1 MEGQPIVPIILAGG
15 SGSRL
20 WPLSRKSYPK
30 QFLSLLEGDNY
41 TLLQKTYK
49 RIENLKNLSAP
60 IIICNEEHRF
70 IVGDQMREIKINP
83 LSIILEPLGRNTGP
97 AVAIAAL
104 KAVECFKEADNDP
117 ILLILSADH
126 YIEDI
131 NKFHNSLKKS
141 VEESKKGNLII
152 FGVLPTYPATGYGYI
167 ESKDPPISQNIIARK
182 VKSFVEKPNQETAKL
197 LFESNQF
204 LWNSGMFV
212 FKATDIIGE
221 IESYAPNIIENC
233 KESLK
238 KSSKDLDF
246 VRLDRKTFE
255 KCPDISIDI
264 AVFEKTKKAFVI
276 PLDCGWDDIGN
287 WESIWN
293 LSEKDKNDNSLNGE
307 IVTYKTKKSLIKSET
322 RLVLTIGLDNIIIID
337 TKDALLVANKENAQ
351 DVKKLVQNLNR
362 EGYVEGKQ
370 HKLTHRP
377 WGHYLSIEEG
387 SNWQIKKIEVY
398 PGESLSLQIHHHR
411 SEHWIVVQGTA
422 RVEINNEIKII
433 SQNESAYI
441 PLGSKHRLSN
451 PGKMQLIL
459 IEVQSGDYLG
469 EDDIIRLEDKYG
481 RN

>member
-1 MEGQPIVPIILAGG
+1 MKTQPIVPIILAGG

-30 QFLSLLEGDNY
+30 QFLSLVEGDKN
-41 TLLQKTYK
+41 TLLQRTYK
-49 RIENLKNLSAP
+49 RIKNLENLSNP

-70 IVGDQMREIKINP
+70 IVGDQMRKIKINP
-83 LSIILEPLGRNTGP
+83 LSIILEPLGRNTAP
-97 AVAIAAL
+97 AIAIAAL
-104 KAVECFKEADNDP
+104 KAIDYFKDGDLDP
-117 ILLILSADH
+117 ILLILSSDH
-126 YIEDI
+126 HIENI
-131 NKFHNSLKKS
+131 NKFHNSLIKS
-141 VEESKKGNLII
+141 IEESKKGNLII
-152 FGVLPTYPATGYGYI
+152 FGVVPTYPATGYGYI
-167 ESKDPPISQNIIARK
+167 ESKDLPISENIIARK
-182 VKSFVEKPNQETAKL
+182 VKSFIEKPTQETAKL
-197 LFESNQF
+197 LFESNKF

-212 FKATDIIGE
+212 FKATDIIEE
-221 IESYAPNIIENC
+221 IESHSPYIIENC

-238 KSSKDLDF
+238 NSIKDLDF
-246 VRLDRKTFE
+246 LRLDRKTFE
-255 KCPDISIDI
+255 KCPDTSIDI

-293 LSEKDKNDNSLNGE
+293 LSKKDKNDNSLNGK
-307 IVTYKTKKSLIKSET
+307 IVTHDTIKSLIKSET
-322 RLVLTIGLDNIIIID
+322 RLVLTIGLENIIIID
-337 TKDALLVANKENAQ
+337 TKDALLVANKKNAQ
-351 DVKKLVQNLNR
+351 DVKKLVQTLNR
-362 EGYVEGKQ
+362 EGYIEGKQ
-370 HKLTHRP
+370 HKLMHRP

-398 PGESLSLQIHHHR
+398 PGESLSLQMHHHR

-422 RVEINNEIKII
+422 RVEIDNQIKII

-451 PGKMQLIL
+451 PGKMHLIL

-469 EDDIIRLEDKYG
+469 EDDIIRFEDIYG

>member
-1 MEGQPIVPIILAGG
+1 MKTQPIVPIILAGG

-30 QFLSLLEGDNY
+30 QFLSLVEGDKN
-41 TLLQKTYK
+41 TLLQRTYK
-49 RIENLKNLSAP
+49 RIKNLENLSNP

-70 IVGDQMREIKINP
+70 IVGDQMRKIKINP
-83 LSIILEPLGRNTGP
+83 LSIILEPLGRNTAP
-97 AVAIAAL
+97 AIAIAAL
-104 KAVECFKEADNDP
+104 KAIDYFKDGDLDP
-117 ILLILSADH
+117 ILLILSSDH
-126 YIEDI
+126 HIENI
-131 NKFHNSLKKS
+131 NKFHNSLIKS
-141 VEESKKGNLII
+141 IEESKKGNLII
-152 FGVLPTYPATGYGYI
+152 FGVVPTYPATGYGYI
-167 ESKDPPISQNIIARK
+167 ESKDPPISENIIARK
-182 VKSFVEKPNQETAKL
+182 VKSFIEKPTQETAKL
-197 LFESNQF
+197 LFESNKF

-212 FKATDIIGE
+212 FKATDIIEE
-221 IESYAPNIIENC
+221 IESHSPYIIENC

-238 KSSKDLDF
+238 NSIKDLDF
-246 VRLDRKTFE
+246 LRLDRKTFE
-255 KCPDISIDI
+255 KCPDTSIDI

-293 LSEKDKNDNSLNGE
+293 LSKKDKNDNSLNGK
-307 IVTYKTKKSLIKSET
+307 IVTHDTIKSLIKSET
-322 RLVLTIGLDNIIIID
+322 RLVLTIGLENIIIID
-337 TKDALLVANKENAQ
+337 TKDALLVANKKNAQ
-351 DVKKLVQNLNR
+351 DVKKLVQTLNR
-362 EGYVEGKQ
+362 EGYIEGKQ
-370 HKLTHRP
+370 HKLMHRP

-398 PGESLSLQIHHHR
+398 PGESLSLQMHHHR

-422 RVEINNEIKII
+422 RVEIDNQIKII

-451 PGKMQLIL
+451 PGKMHLIL

-469 EDDIIRLEDKYG
+469 EDDIIRFEDIYG

>member
-1 MEGQPIVPIILAGG
+1 MKTQPIVPIILAGG

-30 QFLSLLEGDNY
+30 QFLSLVEGDKN
-41 TLLQKTYK
+41 TLLQRTYK
-49 RIENLKNLSAP
+49 RIKNLENLSNP

-70 IVGDQMREIKINP
+70 IVGDQMRKIKINP
-83 LSIILEPLGRNTGP
+83 LSIILEPLGRNTAP
-97 AVAIAAL
+97 AIAIAAL
-104 KAVECFKEADNDP
+104 KAIDYFKDGDLDP
-117 ILLILSADH
+117 ILLILSSDH
-126 YIEDI
+126 HIENI
-131 NKFHNSLKKS
+131 NKFHNSLIKS
-141 VEESKKGNLII
+141 IEESKKGNLII
-152 FGVLPTYPATGYGYI
+152 FGVVPTYPATGYGYI
-167 ESKDPPISQNIIARK
+167 ESKDPPISENIIARK
-182 VKSFVEKPNQETAKL
+182 VKSFIEKPTQETAKL
-197 LFESNQF
+197 LFESNKF

-212 FKATDIIGE
+212 FKATDIIEE
-221 IESYAPNIIENC
+221 IESHSPYIIENC

-238 KSSKDLDF
+238 NSIKDLDF
-246 VRLDRKTFE
+246 LRLDRKTFE
-255 KCPDISIDI
+255 KCPDTSIDI

-293 LSEKDKNDNSLNGE
+293 LSKKDKNDNSLNGKV
-307 IVTYKTKKSLIKSET
+307 VTHDTIKSLIKSET
-322 RLVLTIGLDNIIIID
+322 RLVLTIGLENIIIID
-337 TKDALLVANKENAQ
+337 TKDALLVANKKNAQ
-351 DVKKLVQNLNR
+351 DVKKLVQTLNR
-362 EGYVEGKQ
+362 EGYIEGKQ
-370 HKLTHRP
+370 HKLMHRP

-398 PGESLSLQIHHHR
+398 PGESLSLQMHHHR

-422 RVEINNEIKII
+422 RVEIDNQIKII

-451 PGKMQLIL
+451 PGKMHLIL

-469 EDDIIRLEDKYG
+469 EDDIIRFEDIYG

>member
-1 MEGQPIVPIILAGG
+1 M
-15 SGSRL
+15 
-20 WPLSRKSYPK
+20 
-30 QFLSLLEGDNY
+30 
-41 TLLQKTYK
+41 
-49 RIENLKNLSAP
+49 
-60 IIICNEEHRF
+60 
-70 IVGDQMREIKINP
+70 
-83 LSIILEPLGRNTGP
+83 
-97 AVAIAAL
+97 
-104 KAVECFKEADNDP
+104 
-117 ILLILSADH
+117 
-126 YIEDI
+126 
-131 NKFHNSLKKS
+131 
-141 VEESKKGNLII
+141 
-152 FGVLPTYPATGYGYI
+152 
-167 ESKDPPISQNIIARK
+167 
-182 VKSFVEKPNQETAKL
+182 
-197 LFESNQF
+197 
-204 LWNSGMFV
+204 
-212 FKATDIIGE
+212 
-221 IESYAPNIIENC
+221 
-233 KESLK
+233 
-238 KSSKDLDF
+238 
-246 VRLDRKTFE
+246 RLDRKTFE